1 VGRADDVSESA
12 AESGVSFLTG
22 ATDPQDVVTPDDL
35 GEEERMLIRA
45 VEEFAAREVAPLMDR
60 LMERDPAVSRAL
72 FKKAAELGVFMA
84 EVPEEDGGMDLN
96 VLAVTGML
104 SSRAEMGPLGPM
116 IMGHQGI
123 GTLPIVYFGTPE
135 QKERYLGGC
144 MEGDILSAFALTEP
158 STGSDAMSIRTKAVL
173 NDAGTHYVVN
183 GAKQWITNAGWADLF
198 VLFAKV
204 DGEHFTAFLVERDTP
219 GLTVAEPERLLGQHG
234 SSVCALAL
242 DDVMVPVDNVLG
254 EVGKGHKVAFCT
266 LNMGRLKLSASAA
279 TGAKVAVEAA
289 STYAG
294 ERVQF
299 GLPIAKFGLIQRKL
313 ADMGTRAYAA
323 ESVAYR
329 TAGLVYRALER
340 LKAGGGVSNQ
350 ARLDT
355 LSEFSVEC
363 ALAKVYGS
371 EAYNALA
378 DEAVQVF
385 GGYGFSEEYKP
396 ARMYR
401 DSRISRIYEGTNE
414 ICRLYAQRTIFR
426 KLSRGVGGGGALS
439 KGMAAFRELH
449 AMKKLAR
456 GKGPS
461 GAATATLEDI
471 AGLKQVYFTLMEEIV
486 TRVGPEKLK
495 DPDNQQFLAS
505 LADVAMEI
513 YAAESVALRVAKL
526 GEVGSDEERD
536 VRTAL
541 SALVLERSS
550 GRVRSEARTVLGELH
565 GGEDAARR
573 LADVD
578 QLLPA
583 PGRTVDARRRV
594 ATWLVERHGLLPGE
608 A

>member
-1 VGRADDVSESA
+1 VGKAENVTERA
-12 AESGVSFLTG
+12 AESGASFLIG
-22 ATDPQDVVTPDDL
+22 ATDPRDVVTPDDL

-45 VEEFAAREVAPLMDR
+45 VEEFAAREVAPVMD
-60 LMERDPAVSRAL
+60 LLVARDPGVSRGL

-84 EVPEEDGGMDLN
+84 EVPEEDGGLDLN

-104 SSRAEMGPLGPM
+104 SSRAEIGPLGPM

-144 MEGDILSAFALTEP
+144 MEGDLLSAFALTEP

-173 NDAGTHYVVN
+173 DEAGEHYVLN

-198 VLFAKV
+198 VLFAKI
-204 DGEHFTAFLVERDTP
+204 DGEHFTAFLVDRDTP

-242 DDVMVPVDNVLG
+242 DDVRVPVGNVLG
-254 EVGKGHKVAFCT
+254 EIGKGHKVAFCT

-289 STYAG
+289 SRYAG
-294 ERVQF
+294 ERIQF
-299 GLPIAKFGLIQRKL
+299 GLPIARFGLIQRKL
-313 ADMGTRAYAA
+313 ADMGARAYAA
-323 ESVAYR
+323 DSVAYR

-371 EAYNALA
+371 EAYNGLA

-414 ICRLYAQRTIFR
+414 ICRLYAQRTIFK
-426 KLSRGVGGGGALS
+426 KLSGGGNGGALS
-439 KGMAAFRELH
+439 KGLDALRQVH

-456 GKGPS
+456 GEGLS
-461 GAATATLEDI
+461 GGGGAAAEAV
-471 AGLKQVYFTLMEEIV
+471 AGLKQVYFTLMEEVV

-495 DPDNQQFLAS
+495 DPDNQQFLGS

-513 YAAESVALRVAKL
+513 YAAESVALRVSKL
-526 GEVGSDEERD
+526 GGSGSDEERE
-536 VRTAL
+536 VRAAL
-541 SALVLERSS
+541 SALTLERSS
-550 GRVRSEARTVLGELH
+550 ERVRAEARTVMGELH

-573 LADVD
+573 LSEVD

-583 PGRTVDARRRV
+583 PGRTVEARRRV
-594 ATWLVERHGLLPGE
+594 AAWLVERDGLLPGE